1 MTQQSALSPE
11 GLAMPERRS
20 LHRRRMLKGAI
31 LRFNRGY
38 SALDSVVRNI
48 SDSGAQLALG
58 ETTGVP
64 AHFQL
69 HISGEETAR
78 RARLVWRSA
87 ERIGIAF
94 ND

>member
-1 MTQQSALSPE
+1 MTQLPAHTPE
-11 GLAMPERRS
+11 GLALPERRS
-20 LHRRRMLKGAI
+20 IHRRRMLKGAI

-38 SALDSVVRNI
+38 SALDSIVRNI
-48 SDSGAQLALG
+48 SDTGAQLALG

-64 AHFQL
+64 AHFQI

-78 RARLVWRSA
+78 TARLVWRSA
-87 ERIGIAF
+87 SRIGIAF